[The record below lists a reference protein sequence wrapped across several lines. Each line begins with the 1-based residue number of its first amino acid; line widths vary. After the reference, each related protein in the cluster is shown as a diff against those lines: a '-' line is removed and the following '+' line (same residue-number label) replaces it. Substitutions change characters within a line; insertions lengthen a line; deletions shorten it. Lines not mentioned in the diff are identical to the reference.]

1 MNEDLLDFMAELN
14 ANKKKLTEQQYRT
27 LSGQAS
33 AGDVFGAKKG
43 LHKLLKRGV
52 KHAH

>member
-27 LSGQAS
+27 IRGQAS
-33 AGDVFGAKKG
+33 AGDILGSKKG

-52 KHAH
+52 KNAH

>member
-1 MNEDLLDFMAELN
+1 MKEELLDFMAALN
-14 ANKKKLTEQQYRT
+14 TKKERLTEQQYRT

-33 AGDVFGAKKG
+33 AGDILGAKKG